1 MSSARMTEGSI
12 YGDGVSALFEIS
24 DEKTLV
30 VALAEP
36 QCRYLA
42 CLGYLLEQ
50 LFVAVDP
57 GFIFDVGHKNNIA
70 CHLITPNVGT
80 LSIVCFHYI
89 LFKG

>member
-12 YGDGVSALFEIS
+12 YSDGVSALFEIS

-36 QCRYLA
+36 QGRYLTR
-42 CLGYLLEQ
+42 LGDIFEQ
-50 LFVAVDP
+50 FLVAVDP
-57 GFIFDVGHKNNIA
+57 GFIFDVGHKNYIA

-80 LSIVCFHYI
+80 LSIVCLHYI

>member
-12 YGDGVSALFEIS
+12 YCDGVSALFEIS
-24 DEKTLV
+24 DEETLV
-30 VALAEP
+30 VALGQP
-36 QCRYLA
+36 KGRYLA

-50 LFVAVDP
+50 LLVAVDP
-57 GFIFDVGHKNNIA
+57 GFIFDVGHKNYVA

-80 LSIVCFHYI
+80 LIIVCLHYI